1 MFREHEDRSDPD
13 RGCWWFSGTPEGQ
26 NPEGRFDLPLPR
38 GTFYLAETAVASALE
53 RCGRYL
59 AQRMPIPVTAIEKRV
74 VSTVIGQVNGL
85 GDFTHTQSAAIGVTS
100 EIGTV
105 GDYPLTATW
114 ALGAF
119 KYGLPGVKYHP
130 RFSPGPDS
138 AFALFGD
145 AGAHRAPGLS
155 VAAVR
160 TLAEILAEAGFVP
173 RLIPSE
179 AEAADDEADD
189 IDSR

>member
-1 MFREHEDRSDPD
+1 MFREHEDRRDPD
-13 RGCWWFSGTPEGQ
+13 HGCWWFSGTPEGQ
-26 NPEGRFDLPLPR
+26 TPEGRFDLPLPE

-74 VSTVIGQVNGL
+74 VSTVIGRVNGL
-85 GDFTHTQSAAIGVTS
+85 GDFTNTRSVAIGVTS

-105 GDYPLTATW
+105 DDYSLTATW
-114 ALGAF
+114 AIGAS
-119 KYGLPGVKYHP
+119 KNGMSGVKYHP
-130 RFSPGPDS
+130 RFSTGPDS
-138 AFALFGD
+138 AFALFGA
-145 AGAHRAPGLS
+145 AGVHRAPGLS
-155 VAAVR
+155 VTAVR
-160 TLAEILAEAGFVP
+160 TLAEVLAGEGIVP

-179 AEAADDEADD
+179 AEAAVDEADD